1 MTDQTSD
8 DEFFDANEQWKCANC
23 HVLLKSFY
31 SPTTLK
37 GRLHL
42 LSEDI
47 DQYNTDIQRELMR
60 NWNNF
65 SRQQFGRTK
74 LPVPMFDRSSISIW
88 SILKQCIGKEL
99 SKVSM
104 PIVWN
109 EPISFLQRF
118 SENVLYSYLLDRA
131 DECTDPIMRMQ
142 YVAAFAASSISSN
155 IDRLSKP
162 FNPLLGETYEFVQDD
177 LPFRYMSEQVS
188 HHPPV
193 SAFLCESRD
202 NGERWR
208 FYGSILPKA
217 KFSVK
222 RMEVN
227 PKGLLTLELKRHH
240 EIYTWESVTCTIHN
254 IVVGR
259 LWFEYHGTM
268 EIINHSNK
276 MKAIINFKPYSWSSK
291 ELHKVEGFIFDS
303 QKHKLR
309 GLYGYWTDSLYSIDI
324 ERFEVFLK
332 QQKKEAKSA
341 SKCHQQQITN
351 SPTTAT
357 NDTDN
362 TDLDEEL
369 PDADPSHEQLNLP
382 PNSLTLWRIMPKLEY
397 GLQYYNFSLFTM
409 ALNQLTEENK
419 NNRSSLPPT
428 DSRFRPDIRKMEE
441 GDIDGAGQEKDRLE
455 EKQRAVRRTMEKRRE
470 EWQPRWFRLIKHTI
484 TGQDVW
490 VSNEKYWQRNWAHC
504 PEIY

>member
-1 MTDQTSD
+1 MTDNNSD
-8 DEFFDANEQWKCANC
+8 DEFYDANDTD
-23 HVLLKSFY
+23 HY
-31 SPTTLK
+31 TT
-37 GRLHL
+37 G
-42 LSEDI
+42 
-47 DQYNTDIQRELMR
+47 IQRDLMR
-60 NWNNF
+60 NWNTF

-74 LPVPMFDRSSISIW
+74 LPAPMFDRSQISIW

-99 SKVSM
+99 SKISM

-109 EPISFLQRF
+109 EPVSFLQRF
-118 SENVLYSYLLDRA
+118 TENVLYSYLLDRA

-142 YVAAFAASSISSN
+142 YVAAFAVSSISSN

-162 FNPLLGETYEFVQDD
+162 FNPLLGETYEFVHDD

-193 SAFLCESRD
+193 SAFTCESKD
-202 NGERWR
+202 NGDRWR

-217 KFSVK
+217 RFAVK
-222 RMEVN
+222 NMEVN
-227 PKGLLTLELKRHH
+227 PKGLLTLELKRHK

-268 EIINHSNK
+268 EILNHSNK
-276 MKAIINFKPYSWSSK
+276 MKAILNFKPYSWSSK
-291 ELHKVEGFIFDS
+291 ELHKVEGYIYDS
-303 QKHKLR
+303 QKRKVR

-324 ERFEVFLK
+324 DRFELFLK
-332 QQKKEAKSA
+332 QQKKEIKNS
-341 SKCHQQQITN
+341 SKYPQQQTIN
-351 SPTTAT
+351 SSTAT
-357 NDTDN
+357 PNDIDS

-369 PDADPSHEQLNLP
+369 PEVDPSHEQLNLP

-397 GLQYYNFSLFTM
+397 ASQYYNFSLFTM
-409 ALNQLTEENK
+409 ALNQWTEEDK
-419 NNRSSLPPT
+419 KTRPPLPPT

-441 GDIDGAGQEKDRLE
+441 GDIDLAGQEKDRLE
-455 EKQRAVRRTMEKRRE
+455 EKQRATRRTMEKRRE
-470 EWQPRWFRLIKHTI
+470 EWQPRWFRRIKHSV

-490 VSNEKYWQRNWAHC
+490 ISNEKYWHRNWANC
-504 PEIY
+504 PDIY